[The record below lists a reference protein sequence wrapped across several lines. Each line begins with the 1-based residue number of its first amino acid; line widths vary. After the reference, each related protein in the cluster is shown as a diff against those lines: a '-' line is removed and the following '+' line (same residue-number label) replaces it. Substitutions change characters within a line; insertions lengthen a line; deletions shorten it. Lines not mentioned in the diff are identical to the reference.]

1 MITEVSSPADRRE
14 FFRIN
19 DTVLIELQPL
29 NANEAEQL
37 GQVLKDPLHS
47 GNSQEKSQLRTLQT
61 AFNHITDQIIQH
73 DREIARALRLLDEK
87 INLVHHAVQRQ
98 QNRSDDNLK
107 IEANLSGGGIAFM
120 SAENIDAKNA
130 VEVKI
135 ELQPYG
141 TLIHTVANVISCT
154 KTQDSST
161 KAPYFLRLA
170 FSFMSEIDRNILVK
184 HILNRQAET
193 IRHNADSQFA

>member
-1 MITEVSSPADRRE
+1 MVTEVSSPADRRE
-14 FFRIN
+14 YFRIN
-19 DTVLIELQPL
+19 DTVLIEVQPL
-29 NANEAEQL
+29 EAEEAEKL
-37 GQVLKDPLHS
+37 GQILKDPLHT
-47 GNSQEKSQLRTLQT
+47 GYGQERSQLRTLQT
-61 AFNHITDQIIQH
+61 AFNHITDQIVLH

-98 QNRSDDNLK
+98 QNKSDDNLK

-120 SAENIDAKNA
+120 TAENIATKNA
-130 VEVKI
+130 VELKI

-170 FSFMSEIDRNILVK
+170 FSFMSEIDRSILIK

-193 IRHNADSQFA
+193 IRNHADSQFA